1 MENKIE
7 TFLKVIEDKLDF
19 EILAYIKIDELPD
32 NDVFT
37 YITTQLEDNEAF
49 YISFSG
55 SAHAMEYL
63 SNNDA
68 SLTRSLSIASDMR
81 YSVDKINSELLA
93 SILGPEINLD
103 NWYRYEKKITNFFNE
118 LNEPD

>member
-7 TFLKVIEDKLDF
+7 TFLKAIEDKLDF
-19 EILAYIKIDELPD
+19 EILAYIEIDELPD

-37 YITTQLEDNEAF
+37 YITTQLKDSEAF
-49 YISFSG
+49 YVLFSG
-55 SAHAMEYL
+55 SVHAIEYL

-68 SLTRSLSIASDMR
+68 SLNRSLSIASDMG
-81 YSVDKINSELLA
+81 YSVDKIDSELLA
-93 SILGPEINLD
+93 SLLGTEINVN